1 MILLVTGFSMY
12 EQSAPA
18 TRKITD
24 GFNQFP
30 PCLSIILLEG
40 STKIYKKKT
49 TFPRTPPVF
58 TSDVGLPH

>member
-1 MILLVTGFSMY
+1 MIVFVTDFSMY

-18 TRKITD
+18 TRKNTD

-30 PCLSIILLEG
+30 PCLSTKLLEG
-40 STKIYKKKT
+40 GTKIYKKKT

-58 TSDVGLPH
+58 ISDVELPH